1 MVGTASTI
9 IISAVRLGGDEIA
22 TDGLGRVLI
31 VDDEPDVVSLLQELL
46 ERYGCE
52 VDTAATG
59 PEALTAFLS
68 GLPDVV
74 LLDLRLPEMSG
85 AEVFRRMRIQD
96 RTLPI
101 VIISASEDVDLA
113 RALLAQGAFDYVTKP
128 FDLAYLDRVVATA
141 LSRAPNAG

>member
-1 MVGTASTI
+1 
-9 IISAVRLGGDEIA
+9 VR
-22 TDGLGRVLI
+22 
-31 VDDEPDVVSLLQELL
+31 LLQELL

-52 VDTAATG
+52 VDTAAIG

-128 FDLAYLDRVVATA
+128 FDLAYLDRVVAAA